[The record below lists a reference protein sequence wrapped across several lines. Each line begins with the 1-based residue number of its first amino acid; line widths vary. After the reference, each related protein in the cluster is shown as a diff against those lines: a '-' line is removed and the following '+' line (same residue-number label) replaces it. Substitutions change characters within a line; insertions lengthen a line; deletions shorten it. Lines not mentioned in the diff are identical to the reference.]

1 VARVYAGLLARV
13 IFILLIFG
21 VYVDLFLSLFGAWDL
36 GLWSNGDDFV

>member
-1 VARVYAGLLARV
+1 VYAGLLARV